1 MKLFNRNLKKK
12 KKKQTF
18 TNEELVKIS
27 DSYFRPAE
35 VETLLG
41 DYSKAKNVLG
51 WEPKYDIY
59 ELAEEMMKS
68 DMELFCK

>member
-1 MKLFNRNLKKK
+1 MLTKSSQKYKNLYEGK
-12 KKKQTF
+12 
-18 TNEELVKIS
+18 ELVKIS

-59 ELAEEMMKS
+59 GLAEEMMKS
-68 DMELFCK
+68 DIEIYSK